1 MLNDQGDDVARAVV
15 TTPEECREMDARN
28 SGAGTRAVSKK
39 ASKRRA
45 TAVRGLKPEFGRID
59 SGCRVESPPD
69 PACSIGTILSPLRA
83 SRVVLVSLALVL
95 AACAPASNPAGPP
108 AAAMQAEPAA
118 ACPIEDFDAFI
129 ERFGREIAFQELT
142 TSDPLVVE
150 RYDTAAE
157 PEPRRVVQEVALADV
172 VWPVMPRLDLLSG
185 RGRVY
190 DIAPTAEGRMEVQ
203 IRTPDTSDQ
212 QRYVFGQ
219 SPCWQ
224 LQRVVDESI

>member
-1 MLNDQGDDVARAVV
+1 MLNGPGDDVALAVV

-28 SGAGTRAVSKK
+28 PGAGTRAVLKN
-39 ASKRRA
+39 ASKSRT
-45 TAVRGLKPEFGRID
+45 TAVRGLKPKFGRID
-59 SGCRVESPPD
+59 PGCRVESPPD
-69 PACSIGTILSPLRA
+69 PACSIGTISSSLRVH
-83 SRVVLVSLALVL
+83 RVVLVSLALAL

-108 AAAMQAEPAA
+108 AAATQAEPAA
-118 ACPIEDFDAFI
+118 ACPIENFDAFI
-129 ERFGREIAFQELT
+129 DRFGREIAFQELT

>member
-1 MLNDQGDDVARAVV
+1 MLKGTGGGVALAIV
-15 TTPEECREMDARN
+15 TTSEECGRMDARN
-28 SGAGTRAVSKK
+28 PGAGILAVLKR
-39 ASKRRA
+39 ASKWRT
-45 TAVRGLKPEFGRID
+45 TAVRGQKQEFGRID
-59 SGCRVESPPD
+59 PGCRVEGPPD
-69 PACSIGTILSPLRA
+69 PVRSIGTISRPLRIH
-83 SRVVLVSLALVL
+83 RVVLVSLALVL
-95 AACAPASNPAGPP
+95 AACASASDPAGTP
-108 AAAMQAEPAA
+108 AAATHAEPSAG
-118 ACPIEDFDAFI
+118 CPIENFDAFI
-129 ERFGREIAFQELT
+129 ERFGREIAFQELA
-142 TSDPLVVE
+142 TSDPLFVE

-157 PEPRRVVQEVALADV
+157 PEPRRVVRELALADV

-190 DIAPTAEGRMEVQ
+190 DIAPTADGRMEVQ